1 LSSVINHTIIIIVT
15 ILPPLL
21 PLQSLLLYEIDV
33 GYKLFGVY
41 GNNTCIYLEF
51 INDASITQDT
61 LPPPVTS

>member
-33 GYKLFGVY
+33 GYKLFGVWK
-41 GNNTCIYLEF
+41 
-51 INDASITQDT
+51 
-61 LPPPVTS
+61 